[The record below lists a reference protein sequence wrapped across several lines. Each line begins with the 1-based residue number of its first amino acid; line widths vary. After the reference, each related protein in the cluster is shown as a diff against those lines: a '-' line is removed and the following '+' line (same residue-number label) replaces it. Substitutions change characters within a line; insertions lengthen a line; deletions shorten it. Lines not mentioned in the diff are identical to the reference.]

1 MARYD
6 DQVQREKR
14 TIDILCVAAARYDEK
29 EETSGEVA
37 TVEDKEK
44 QRTRRVINYGIR
56 STRSSGSSKRQK
68 IDECDESQNP
78 NRDASSPRLCPV
90 ESKRRRHV
98 GVSSKGVRRKKPVRR
113 RETVRRRR
121 PGPER
126 GRTPEWL
133 VNLMREKNGKNV
145 KLIKKR
151 VLTKTDLTSSQ
162 TRLLIP
168 WNGISDMD
176 FLNEGEL
183 KIVDEHY
190 NKLRDTGVD
199 FTLVD
204 SKGREWD
211 LNIRRWDMTKSPNYA
226 LCTGWNKVVAN
237 NEFVVDQTLWIW
249 SFHSLDKLYIAFVP
263 LDSALALPPVP
274 DPAPS
279 LHPAPVVT
287 GDSGQNSS
295 AM

>member
-29 EETSGEVA
+29 DETSGEVA

-44 QRTRRVINYGIR
+44 QR
-56 STRSSGSSKRQK
+56 TRSSGSSKRQK

-98 GVSSKGVRRKKPVRR
+98 GVSNKGVRRKKP
-113 RETVRRRR
+113 VRRRR

-133 VNLMREKNGKNV
+133 ENLMREKNGKNV

-274 DPAPS
+274 DPAP
-279 LHPAPVVT
+279 VVT